1 MRRQHSSELQSRRG
15 RDSASQSARA
25 SQPRGPR
32 GPRRASS
39 GRPLDNRGKNNFPA
53 KTPADQHHF
62 SFSTA
67 EAYQCKS
74 TNFLALQA
82 GSDEE

>member
-1 MRRQHSSELQSRRG
+1 MRRQHSSDLQSRRG

-32 GPRRASS
+32 RAPSA
-39 GRPLDNRGKNNFPA
+39 RPLDNRGKNNFPA